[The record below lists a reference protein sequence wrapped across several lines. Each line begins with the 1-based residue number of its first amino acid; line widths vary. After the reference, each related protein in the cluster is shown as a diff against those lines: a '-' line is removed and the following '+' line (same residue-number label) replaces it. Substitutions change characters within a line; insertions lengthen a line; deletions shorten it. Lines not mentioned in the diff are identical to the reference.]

1 MTRDYLSFELHI
13 GITKCNR
20 KQGGDTILIADQAAV
35 RAMYDYFLR
44 ASLFDSPT
52 KPLYPPQV
60 TTRWIRER
68 IRELATACGEDPRCY
83 STHGLRAGAA
93 TDLVDYGVSYPH

>member
-1 MTRDYLSFELHI
+1 
-13 GITKCNR
+13 
-20 KQGGDTILIADQAAV
+20 
-35 RAMYDYFLR
+35 MYDYFLR

-68 IRELATACGEDPRCY
+68 IRELATACVEDPRCY

-93 TDLVDYGVSYPH
+93 TDLVDGGVSYPHLKKAGRWRKGESRS